1 MNWPPFSNRVGRGLI
16 KTTTIGS
23 SPRRCPTLNL
33 DAMKLRLHL
42 CLISFGFLTAAF
54 GAEDWKAGLASVKIT
69 PEKPVLMY
77 GYANRVKPFERVGQ
91 DIYAKALVLADSSG
105 NRAVM
110 VTTDLGAMPADFV
123 APLTQRITEKTGLTR
138 DQILLSW
145 AHNHAGPNLSMK
157 VTPGAGISVADAE
170 NRVAYT
176 QWVIDRIVDLVA
188 QANARLEPAR
198 ISQGGGMVNF
208 VMNRR
213 EFTPRGVILGVNP
226 RGPVDRSVPVLRIEG
241 SDGKARAVLFGAA
254 CHNTTLG
261 SQNYELCGDYAG
273 FAEHFLE
280 EKHPGLQAMFIMGCG
295 GDANPY
301 PREGMENTRKHG
313 STLADE
319 VDRVLTGKLRAIA
332 GPLKVTYGRVDL
344 PLQSLSAETL
354 KPLAEKSANWQMD
367 TARKLLGML
376 ERGEKP
382 LTHHSAPVAVW
393 QFGRDLTFVALPSE
407 VVVDYV
413 QLVEAAIGHLNL
425 WVAAYCNEGFGYV
438 PSARVIRE
446 GGYET
451 RGLIA
456 GDGWFAPATQDALV
470 GKVAE
475 LAKQAGRP

>member
-1 MNWPPFSNRVGRGLI
+1 MGLCCAP
-16 KTTTIGS
+16 S
-23 SPRRCPTLNL
+23 DSRLAPAAP
-33 DAMKLRLHL
+33 DAH
-42 CLISFGFLTAAF
+42 AAF
-54 GAEDWKAGLASVKIT
+54 MKFALSVLFAGCSFLSVALGNEGWKVGLASVKIT

-77 GYANRVKPFERVGQ
+77 GYANRVKPFDRVEQ
-91 DIYAKALVLADSSG
+91 DIFAKALVLVDAEG
-105 NRAVM
+105 HRAVL
-110 VTTDLGAMPADFV
+110 VTTDLGAMPASFV
-123 APLTQRITEKTGLTR
+123 DPLTQRITEKTGLKR
-138 DQILLSW
+138 EQILLSW
-145 AHNHAGPNLSMK
+145 AHNHAGPNLAMK
-157 VTPGAGISVADAE
+157 VTPGAGVSVTDAE

-176 QWVIDRIVDLVA
+176 QWLLERIVALVA
-188 QANARLEPAR
+188 QANARVEPAR
-198 ISQGGGMVNF
+198 ISHGQGMVNF

-226 RGPVDRSVPVLRIEG
+226 RGPVDRSVPVLRIDG

-261 SQNYELCGDYAG
+261 SQNYDLCGDYAG
-273 FAEHFLE
+273 FAEHFIE
-280 EKHPGLQAMFIMGCG
+280 EQHPGLQAMFIMGCG

-313 STLADE
+313 ATLADE
-319 VDRVLTGKLRAIA
+319 VGRVLAGKLRPIA

-344 PLQSLSAETL
+344 PLQSPTVETL
-354 KPLAEKSANWQMD
+354 KPLAEKSPNWQMD

-382 LTHHSAPVAVW
+382 LSHHSAPVAVW
-393 QFGRDLTFVALPSE
+393 QFGGDLTFVALPSE

-413 QLVEAAIGHLNL
+413 QLVEQAIGPLNL

-451 RGLIA
+451 RGIIG
-456 GDGWFAPATQDALV
+456 GDGWFAPETQDALV